1 MAFQRVPLTTK
12 VELLYGQ
19 DGQQVENVLHYKS
32 LAPASEADL
41 VALCTEFVTQW
52 TTFLRPL
59 TINTCFLNA
68 IKATSLDSE
77 FAPGI
82 EYTTGLPLAGTGT
95 GNGMPMNVTC
105 AVRFLTLLRGRSYRG
120 RAYHVGIRQSDINGS
135 SLSTTFRTNL
145 RNAWIGLQS
154 IESTPVFAQCV
165 VSRYSGGVLREE
177 GIATD
182 VTNVQVEGTVDS
194 QRRRLPGRGR

>member
-1 MAFQRVPLTTK
+1 MPFQRVPLTTK

-19 DGQQVENVLHYKS
+19 QGQFVENVLHYKS
-32 LAPASEADL
+32 LAPATEADL
-41 VALCTEFVTQW
+41 NALCAEFVNQW

-59 TINTCFLNA
+59 TVSTAFLTS

-82 EYTTGLPLAGTGT
+82 EYTTGLPLAGTGAIPEL
-95 GNGMPMNVTC
+95 PMNVTC
-105 AVRFLTLLRGRSYRG
+105 AVRFLTALRGRSYRG
-120 RAYHVGIRQSDINGS
+120 RAYHIGLRQSFVNGS
-135 SLSTTFRTNL
+135 NLTSTFRTDL
-145 RNAWIGLQS
+145 RNAWIGLMS
-154 IESTPVFAQCV
+154 IESSPVFAQCV
-165 VSRYSGGVLREE
+165 VSRYSDGALRAE